1 MSTRPLPL
9 ILLVV
14 ALLAS
19 CGAPGEE
26 LPPSRQ
32 LTAEEQLPDEY
43 RDAWRA
49 WYEDAP
55 DWSEWRERVA
65 ADPRLAR
72 FLVDNLVRVMVRFYD
87 HSAVVKAGDLPG
99 YFERSQRE
107 LLWMHEESAPVLLE
121 LVLVGDG
128 VVAFL
133 AGDLLVRI
141 DDPRWSLAV
150 AGRLSEPEPE
160 QRRRAA
166 ALLAKLPHAQR
177 EELEVL
183 ERLGRCALED
193 PEWFVRAEAVGAIG
207 ARALVGSDHSRSR
220 KVLSLA
226 LSDGDRAVVL
236 AACKALAETEDVGA
250 VPALMN
256 LLERL
261 ERGDSGDV
269 TVLRAAEAALRR
281 ISGRADLNGAQAW
294 RQWWRENRP

>member
-1 MSTRPLPL
+1 M
-9 ILLVV
+9 LLSLA
-14 ALLAS
+14 ALLWS
-19 CGAPGEE
+19 CGSPADEPQ
-26 LPPSRQ
+26 PSRP
-32 LTAEEQLPDEY
+32 LTAESQLPDEY

-55 DWSEWRERVA
+55 DWPEWRERVA
-65 ADPRLAR
+65 ADPRLAA

-87 HSAVVKAGDLPG
+87 HSAVVRAGELPG
-99 YFERSQRE
+99 YFERAQRE
-107 LLWMHEESAPVLLE
+107 LLWMHEDSAPVLLE

-150 AGRLSEPEPE
+150 AQRLTEPEAE
-160 QRRRAA
+160 RRRRAA

-177 EELEVL
+177 GEAELL
-183 ERLGRCALED
+183 ELLGRSALDD

-207 ARALVGSDHSRSR
+207 ARALAGSDHSRSR

-226 LSDGDRAVVL
+226 LADEDRAVVL
-236 AACKALAETEDVGA
+236 AACTALSATRDVGA

-261 ERGDSGDV
+261 ERGTSGDV

-281 ISGRADLNGAQAW
+281 ISGQESLSGAEAW
-294 RQWWRENRP
+294 RRWWRENRP

>member
-1 MSTRPLPL
+1 
-9 ILLVV
+9 
-14 ALLAS
+14 
-19 CGAPGEE
+19 
-26 LPPSRQ
+26 
-32 LTAEEQLPDEY
+32 
-43 RDAWRA
+43 
-49 WYEDAP
+49 
-55 DWSEWRERVA
+55 
-65 ADPRLAR
+65 
-72 FLVDNLVRVMVRFYD
+72 
-87 HSAVVKAGDLPG
+87 
-99 YFERSQRE
+99 
-107 LLWMHEESAPVLLE
+107 
-121 LVLVGDG
+121 
-128 VVAFL
+128 VAFL